1 VVSATALTP
10 SDLAAERIRE
20 TTAQVLAGPDF
31 ADARPGVLDQAARW
45 ALDRVG
51 ELLAA
56 IIAGGGGPLGLALLA
71 VALVALGLIVAS
83 LVRRVRRDRGR
94 PVPRPDGIGGRSAAD
109 WVAEA
114 ERAEAAGAWAAA
126 LRCRYRA
133 LLADLV
139 AAGVLDEV
147 PGRTARGYQRDVAS
161 AAPAATR
168 PMREVTR
175 AFEAAWYDRRPV
187 DAADVAALRDAA
199 DAVRRRVPVAA

>member
-109 WVAEA
+109 W
-114 ERAEAAGAWAAA
+114 AAA